1 MLGKSISK
9 NGILLALFAVVTTAV
24 IASTYLGTRDKIRD
38 NIRHAEAKALLA
50 IIPEDRHDNDMLDDA
65 RLVSD
70 QKLLGLR
77 EAKRY
82 YQAKL
87 QDKVVAVILPA
98 TARDGYTGDIDL
110 IVGINR
116 DGSVAGVRVLS
127 HRETPGLG
135 DQVDYQKSQ
144 WVDGFANK
152 SLGNPTESRWT
163 VKKDGGVFDQFTGAT
178 ITPRAVSHSVYRA
191 LKYFEANRQTLL
203 DLAPTS
209 GANT

>member
-9 NGILLALFAVVTTAV
+9 NSILLALFAVVTTAV
-24 IASTYLGTRDKIRD
+24 IASTYLGTREKIRD

-50 IIPEDRHDNDMLDDA
+50 IIPEDRHDNDMLDNA
-65 RLVSD
+65 RFISD
-70 QKLLGLR
+70 QEFLGLR

-82 YQAKL
+82 YQAK
-87 QDKVVAVILPA
+87 QQNKVVAVILPA

-209 GANT
+209 GADT